1 MLKKLNELRSK
12 HAEKVKAMRDLYA
25 KAEQEKRSMSDEE
38 ATQFDELRSEADNL
52 KTEIGRVGALVEEQR
67 GQVLDGEEHHD
78 QGGVPTNEELRHYIL
93 TGETRSMSTD
103 SDKDGGY
110 TVIPELDR
118 QVMRRL
124 TDESEMRLICTVK
137 RTGAQKYEKLVSV
150 GGATVNHGSEGTT
163 RTETNTAKMEKV
175 TIPLAPIYAYP
186 KTTQEILDFSD
197 INILEWLSDEVSDTF
212 VETEEDD
219 LVNGDGTGKSKGFM
233 SYDRA
238 ETDDKTR
245 PFGTLQKMVAAT
257 TTAISSDE
265 LIDLLFKL
273 KKKYRKNA
281 VWTMNSNTAAAL
293 NKLKNSNGDYIW
305 RDGMKA
311 GEPDML
317 LGKPVHYLE
326 NLDDIGA
333 GNAPIA
339 VGNFKRGYYI
349 VDHTTGT
356 RTRPDSITSPGFYK
370 VHTDKYLGGGVVDS
384 NAIKVL
390 EMKSA

>member
-186 KTTQEILDFSD
+186 KTTQEIF
-197 INILEWLSDEVSDTF
+197 
-212 VETEEDD
+212 
-219 LVNGDGTGKSKGFM
+219 
-233 SYDRA
+233 
-238 ETDDKTR
+238 
-245 PFGTLQKMVAAT
+245 
-257 TTAISSDE
+257 
-265 LIDLLFKL
+265 
-273 KKKYRKNA
+273 
-281 VWTMNSNTAAAL
+281 
-293 NKLKNSNGDYIW
+293 
-305 RDGMKA
+305 
-311 GEPDML
+311 
-317 LGKPVHYLE
+317 
-326 NLDDIGA
+326 
-333 GNAPIA
+333 
-339 VGNFKRGYYI
+339 
-349 VDHTTGT
+349 
-356 RTRPDSITSPGFYK
+356 
-370 VHTDKYLGGGVVDS
+370 
-384 NAIKVL
+384 
-390 EMKSA
+390 